1 MSLAKQDNPKESKK
15 EKIIIFMQKSGK
27 TPIFRLEISRFMILL
42 GIAIILLTIIILIF
56 IKNSKIP
63 EYFVY
68 PMP

>member
-15 EKIIIFMQKSGK
+15 EKIIIF
-27 TPIFRLEISRFMILL
+27 ILL